1 MYSSFFGIEIAKKA
15 LFAQQRAQ
23 ENVSHNVANA
33 NTPGYSRQRVVLES
47 TYITP
52 NTSMPGIG
60 QLGSGVK
67 VSDVIRIRD
76 SFADMQFRH
85 EYSSLGRWE
94 LQSDVLRQVEMI
106 FNEPSDIG
114 ISSVLTQ
121 FWRSLEELS
130 KTPGSI
136 EVREMVKE
144 RAVTLSNTINHA
156 AMQLS
161 QTVDDINF
169 RISVKV
175 DEVNTLA
182 AQIAELNGQ
191 IQRMEITGV
200 TASDLR
206 DKRDNL
212 LDDLSKLVNFNSYE
226 DENGQFSINVGGALL
241 VKGIHHDGFTF
252 DKNDSPAAIKWDSY
266 GTPANISGG
275 ELKGMMDLRDNKV
288 QVYIHRL
295 AVFASTF
302 AQKFNEVHRNG
313 FDLNGNQGGNFF
325 KDLQNL
331 SPYELI
337 AIEQDILN
345 DINRI
350 AAAGS
355 KSGVPGD
362 NTNALELA
370 AVKNRYYSDISGT
383 FDDFYGSLISKIG
396 IDSQEAKR
404 MADSQEFIVSQLDQR
419 RKEVSGVSLD
429 EEMAK
434 MIMHQHAYTAA
445 ARVITAVDQMID
457 TVVNKMGIVGR

>member
-1 MYSSFFGIEIAKKA
+1 MHSSFFGIEIAKKA

-23 ENVSHNVANA
+23 ENISHNVANA

-47 TYITP
+47 TYMSP

-60 QLGSGVK
+60 QLGTGVK
-67 VSDVIRIRD
+67 VSDVVRIRD

-85 EYSSLGRWE
+85 EYSSLGKWE
-94 LQSDVLRQVEMI
+94 LQSDILGQVEMI

-114 ISSVLTQ
+114 VSSVLAQ

-156 AMQLS
+156 AIQLS
-161 QTVDDINF
+161 QTIDDINF

-182 AQIAELNGQ
+182 GQIAELNGQ

-241 VKGIHHDGFTF
+241 VKGIYHDGFMF
-252 DKNDSPAAIKWDSY
+252 DKNDSPAVINWESY

-288 QVYIHRL
+288 QVYLDRL

-313 FDLNGNQGGNFF
+313 FDLNGSQGDDFF
-325 KDLQNL
+325 KDPQNL
-331 SPYELI
+331 APYELI
-337 AIEQDILN
+337 AVDQNILN
-345 DINRI
+345 DIDRI
-350 AAAGS
+350 AAAGN
-355 KSGVPGD
+355 KNGVPGD

-370 AVKNRYYSDISGT
+370 AVKSRYYEDISGT
-383 FDDFYGSLISKIG
+383 FNDFYGSLISRIG
-396 IDSQEAKR
+396 IDSQEAGR

-434 MIMHQHAYTAA
+434 MIMHQHAYSAA